1 MVLCFHKVCQN
12 QLTQL
17 CMTEHVII
25 IINKEF
31 VFIFG
36 QTLHHV
42 FLTFSI
48 SWLQRFKRFNNELS
62 LGLGKILRMTLEKEF
77 SGENSEDRMSRTLP
91 VCLE

>member
-1 MVLCFHKVCQN
+1 MVLRFHKVCQN

-17 CMTEHVII
+17 CMTDHIMI

-48 SWLQRFKRFNNELS
+48 SWLQRFHNELS
-62 LGLGKILRMTLEKEF
+62 LGLGKILRMTLEKEL

-91 VCLE
+91 ECLE